1 MRHISTFDN
10 THVLSQTKKF
20 LFVFSKFIQILTS
33 LKKHV
38 KNIKNRINTLLI
50 PEQYGIKII
59 LK

>member
-10 THVLSQTKKF
+10 THVLSQTNKF

-38 KNIKNRINTLLI
+38 TL
-50 PEQYGIKII
+50 K
-59 LK
+59 K